1 MPDSSSTAQPWWSR
15 LSAGLQRRLGRD
27 PSAAAPEPDA
37 LASLLGVHAAKLTRA
52 SDAVARIPGGSRVF
66 VGSACGTP
74 RTLVAALEALPAPP
88 ADLELLHFLS
98 DGAVPHDADGRA
110 TTQLR
115 HRCFFVGRDLRAA
128 VRDGLAEYVPM
139 SIARVPQLMA
149 NGRIA
154 VDAALLQVSLPDEF
168 GYVSLGV
175 AVDVAPAAI
184 AAAALVIAEIN
195 PAMPRSMGDSLV
207 HLDRIDWLVPVNGP
221 VIEYVHPA
229 TDDAVVERIARY
241 IGGIIDDGATLQIG
255 MGRVTDAALRHLH
268 DRKDLGIHSDVI
280 TDAIIPLLE
289 RGVLTGRRK
298 SQQRGKIVASFA
310 MGTQALYE
318 LIDRN
323 PLFAFQP
330 IEDVAL
336 PATIAAQHRMV
347 SVTQA
352 FAIDLTGQACVD
364 QEGGEYYGGIA
375 AQGEFL
381 RGASR
386 SEGGKAIL
394 CLASTDDARR
404 RSRILARLDPGQSV
418 SIART
423 DVHYVVTEYGIAYL
437 FGKSIRERAVALIG
451 IAHPDF
457 RAALFE
463 EAQAGGLLPEGQ
475 ALRHLGAYAL
485 EEEATVAL
493 ADGRSVL
500 LRPAVAGD
508 ADGVR
513 RLFHHLSDSDVYT
526 RFFRQVRT
534 LTQREVQ
541 RLCNVDFEH
550 EVAFVAVTGP
560 REDPQVVAHGFYV
573 VAAATKLAETAFMV
587 SHDWQGKGLG
597 KALQQRMAEHAA
609 RRGVQG
615 FVAEILPSNT
625 GMIRLAK
632 GAGAGAVSV
641 EKGEDSVHVT
651 ALF

>member
-1 MPDSSSTAQPWWSR
+1 MAQGPSSHPWWSR

-27 PSAAAPEPDA
+27 PAATASEPDA
-37 LASLLGVHAAKLTRA
+37 LATLLGAHAAKLASA
-52 SDAVARIPGGSRVF
+52 SDAVGRIPGGSRVF

-74 RTLVAALEALPAPP
+74 RTLVAALEALPTPP

-98 DGAVPHDADGRA
+98 DGALPHDAEGRP
-110 TTQLR
+110 TTQFR
-115 HRCFFVGRDLRAA
+115 HRCFFVGRDMRAA
-128 VRDGLAEYVPM
+128 VREGLAEYVPM

-154 VDAALLQVSLPDEF
+154 VDVALLQVSLPDEF

-184 AAAALVIAEIN
+184 AAAALVIAEVN

-207 HLDRIDWLVPVNGP
+207 HLDQIDWLVPVDRP

-255 MGRVTDAALRHLH
+255 MGRVTDAALRHLR

-289 RGVLTGRRK
+289 QGVLTGRRK

-330 IEDVAL
+330 IEQVAL
-336 PATIAAQHRMV
+336 PTTIAAQHRMV

-364 QEGGEYYGGIA
+364 QEDGAFYGGIA
-375 AQGEFL
+375 VQGEFL

-394 CLASTDDARR
+394 CLASTDAAGRS
-404 RSRILARLDPGQSV
+404 SRIRARLDAGQSV

-423 DVHYVVTEYGIAYL
+423 DVHYVVTEFGIAYL

-457 RAALFE
+457 RAALVD
-463 EAQAGGLLPEGQ
+463 EAQAAGLLPEGH
-475 ALRHLGAYAL
+475 AVRHRGAYAV
-485 EEEATVAL
+485 EEEATVVL
-493 ADGRSVL
+493 ADGRGVL
-500 LRPAVAGD
+500 LRPAVATD

-513 RLFHHLSDSDVYT
+513 RLFHHLSDGDVYT
-526 RFFRQVRT
+526 RFFRQVRS
-534 LTQREVQ
+534 LTQREVE

-550 EVAFVAVTGP
+550 EVAFVAVIGP

-573 VAAATKLAETAFMV
+573 VDASTNLAETAFMV

-597 KALQQRMAEHAA
+597 KALQQRMAEHAS

-632 GAGAGAVSV
+632 GAGGGKVSV
-641 EKGEDSVHVT
+641 ERGEDSVHVT
-651 ALF
+651 TLF